1 MKKPIISLLLCV
13 FVSQANAGIRQY
25 GADLEHANWQLT
37 NNSRLECTL
46 SHQIPN
52 YGEAKFYSTANRKMN
67 MEFELDMM
75 RLPDTYS
82 LAEVR
87 SVAPNWRPGKSGR
100 TIADMKLYKQFA
112 PSLPKKV
119 AWNMLNELEQGMNPT
134 FYYNDWYSDNERISV
149 GISTAKFNRVYQ
161 EFIGCV
167 GNLLNY
173 NFDDISYTVLNYQFG
188 GDSLTK
194 SSKKR
199 LSMIAEYLALDKNL
213 ELVLIDG
220 YTDSYGGRNDNL
232 KVSNRRANT
241 IREHFVKNGIDPSR
255 IEANGYGE
263 KRHIASNN
271 TIIGRAQ
278 NRRVVIRMEQP

>member
-13 FVSQANAGIRQY
+13 FVSQTNAGIRQY

-134 FYYNDWYSDNERISV
+134 FYYNDWYSENERISV

-199 LSMIAEYLALDKNL
+199 LSMIAEYLTLDNNL

-255 IEANGYGE
+255 IEAKGYGE

-278 NRRVVIRMEQP
+278 NRRVVIRME

>member
-199 LSMIAEYLALDKNL
+199 LSMIAEYLTLDKNL